1 MASPFN
7 AAMAAAAATHDSIMG
22 EVFEFRPMKSANDKN
37 APGVVDPDRA
47 VVSNLSAAWGDSAA
61 RFHADAFREPGA
73 KSERP
78 GHASSRPFISL
89 QLSRLP
95 YEPKNGDFV
104 VRLETDRKYKVAE
117 VLPSSPGFVRLDL
130 NLIGGI

>member
-7 AAMAAAAATHDSIMG
+7 AAMAAAAATHDSIIG
-22 EVFEFRPMKSANDKN
+22 EIFEFYPMKSTSDVN
-37 APGVVDPDRA
+37 APPIVDPDRA
-47 VVSNLSAAWGDSAA
+47 VVLDLRAPWGDSAA
-61 RFHADAFREPGA
+61 RWHADAFREPGV

-78 GHASSRPFISL
+78 GHATSRPFISV

-95 YEPKNGDFV
+95 YPPARGDHV
-104 VRLETDRKYKVAE
+104 LRKDTGDRYRVAE

-130 NLIGGI
+130 NLVKKA